1 MFTIRQPV
9 AVKFILTDLTKQ
21 QILNEQRS
29 QIERLTFE
37 LEQLDQQG
45 AQAIEQAMAQSS
57 EAAEQVRA
65 QLEQEKS
72 NRVEQ
77 REQLIQQIQQIQQME
92 LGSEIQ
98 NMTVETSVE
107 VRVGDDWGKILQGAE
122 IVIKDGRVHELRRGG
137 DPVVE

>member
-45 AQAIEQAMAQSS
+45 AQAIEQAMAQSG

-107 VRVGDDWGKILQGAE
+107 VHVGDDWGKILQGAE

-137 DPVVE
+137 DPVAE